1 MKFDKTIFQKQSFED
16 ADLQKNFWKSKSY
29 SERLEAGVIMT
40 QIAFGLVGKPFP
52 KMEKALFKK
61 RKHG

>member
-16 ADLQKNFWKSKSY
+16 FWKSKSY